1 VYCNVNSKLL
11 TKLINRA
18 FVGERTAYCTINLCH
33 GTLIMLKRNN
43 LFSVHC
49 RTLSACTR
57 DHDNA
62 VFLVLIIR
70 LLIEEKVL
78 QSKENNVGFEVD
90 SVALGKLFLISS
102 MLHVAFHSFISD
114 YIR

>member
-1 VYCNVNSKLL
+1 MCCNVNLKLL

-18 FVGERTAYCTINLCH
+18 FVGVRTAYCTINLCH
-33 GTLIMLKRNN
+33 GTLITLKCNK
-43 LFSVHC
+43 LFSVRC
-49 RTLSACTR
+49 QTLSACTL

-102 MLHVAFHSFISD
+102 MLHIAFHSFISD